1 MSVSHINPPELFQLP
16 GFSQIVVASP
26 GKLAFI
32 AGQGA
37 FDRDFKLIG
46 EGDLHA
52 QTVQAF
58 SNLKAALAAV
68 HATPAD
74 VVSSNMYVVNL
85 DDARTETFVKA
96 MNAALDGQGFPPNAS
111 TLVGVTRLGDPRM
124 LVEISAI
131 AAVP

>member
-1 MSVSHINPPELFQLP
+1 MAVSHINPPDLFENP

-37 FDRDFKLIG
+37 FGRDYTLVG
-46 EGDLHA
+46 ENDLYA

-58 SNLKAALAAV
+58 KNLNCALAAV
-68 HATPAD
+68 GATPAD
-74 VVSSNMYVVNL
+74 VVSTNMYVVGL
-85 DDARTETFVKA
+85 DAEKTATFVKA
-96 MNAALDGQGFPPNAS
+96 MEVALDGERFPPNAS
-111 TLVGVTRLGDPRM
+111 TIVGVTQLGDPRM

-131 AAVP
+131 AAIT